1 VSAQPPAQAMIA
13 DRRFQ
18 HYEGPRLGLLYA
30 FYALIWH
37 SIGWV
42 LGWKRSARYKIVPA
56 LMLVAAYLPSVIVVV
71 VAAVVPANTPGLPTY
86 LDLYGFV
93 LTAVYV
99 FVALTG
105 PELVCPDRRY
115 GTLRMY
121 VTSNL
126 NTTTYVAGKLVALWV
141 VLAIVTVGPVLF
153 QAAGYTFVGRGPA
166 TAAEAV
172 KVLGQ
177 VVGGGL
183 VFAVFFGT
191 LALAAASLTDR
202 NAFASAGII
211 LGFVLSSA
219 TIGILQGALK
229 APDWVTLLAINQ
241 VPLELVSRIHHSP
254 TPHGSLADWQ
264 VAAATV
270 GWVAFGMLV
279 LVLRYRGE
287 GRR

>member
-1 VSAQPPAQAMIA
+1 MIA

-18 HYEGPRLGLLYA
+18 HYAGPRLGMAYA
-30 FYALIWH
+30 FYALVRH

-56 LMLVAAYLPSVIVVV
+56 LMLVAAFLPSVIVVV

-86 LDLYGFV
+86 LDLYVFV
-93 LTAVYV
+93 LPAVYL

-126 NTTTYVAGKLVALWV
+126 GAITYVAAKLVAVWA
-141 VLAIVTVGPVLF
+141 VLAIVTVGPALA
-153 QAAGYTFVGRGPA
+153 QAAGYAFVGRGA
-166 TAAEAV
+166 STALEAL
-172 KVLGQ
+172 KVLAQ
-177 VVGGGL
+177 VAGAGL
-183 VFAVFFGT
+183 VLAVFFGT

-202 NAFASAGII
+202 NSFASAGII
-211 LGFVLSSA
+211 LGFVLTAA
-219 TIGILQGALK
+219 TIGILQGALR
-229 APDWVTLLAINQ
+229 APDWVMLLAVNQ
-241 VPLELVSRIHHSP
+241 VPLELVTRIYQAPTSYHSLP
-254 TPHGSLADWQ
+254 NWE
-264 VAAATV
+264 VAAATA
-270 GWVAFGMLV
+270 GWIAFGMLV
-279 LVLRYRGE
+279 LLLRYRGE

>member
-1 VSAQPPAQAMIA
+1 MIA

-18 HYEGPRLGLLYA
+18 HYEGPRLGLFHA
-30 FYALIWH
+30 WYALVRH

-42 LGWKRSARYKIVPA
+42 LGWKRSARYKIVPG

-86 LDLYGFV
+86 LDLYGFI

-126 NTTTYVAGKLVALWV
+126 NPTAYVAAKLVALWA
-141 VLAIVTVGPVLF
+141 VLAIVTVGPVLL
-153 QAAGYTFVGRGPA
+153 QAVGYAFVGRGPG

-172 KVLGQ
+172 RVAAQ

-202 NAFASAGII
+202 NSFASAGII
-211 LGFVLSSA
+211 LGFVLSAA
-219 TIGILQGALK
+219 TIGILQGALR

-241 VPLELVSRIHHSP
+241 VPLELVSRIYQSP
-254 TPHGSLADWQ
+254 TPHAALAGWQ
-264 VAAATV
+264 VAAATA